1 MPLRLAVAMRNFA
14 EVVVQTEFK
23 IQSSELK
30 MKKTLI
36 ISTIFLISFLLVAC
50 GGKKSSE
57 GFTTSDVHNPMTAE
71 GLSKKDAEKMPV
83 IAFETLEYDFG
94 RVIKGERLSYAFK
107 FKNTGKSNLIISSA
121 RSSCGCT
128 TSTPPQAPIRPGESG
143 EISVVFD
150 SKSQKGEV
158 NKLVVVSAN
167 TYPVQT
173 TLRLKATVVEP

>member
-1 MPLRLAVAMRNFA
+1 MRKILKISVLCVAVVLLA
-14 EVVVQTEFK
+14 
-23 IQSSELK
+23 
-30 MKKTLI
+30 
-36 ISTIFLISFLLVAC
+36 AC
-50 GGKKSSE
+50 GEKNSSE
-57 GFTTSDVHNPMTAE
+57 GFTTADVHNPMTAE

-83 IAFETLEYDFG
+83 LTFETLEYDFG
-94 RVIKGERLSYAFK
+94 RVIKGEKLSYAFK

-143 EISVVFD
+143 EIGVTFD
-150 SKSQKGEV
+150 SKNQKGEV
-158 NKLVVVSAN
+158 SKMVVVSAN

>member
-1 MPLRLAVAMRNFA
+1 
-14 EVVVQTEFK
+14 
-23 IQSSELK
+23 
-30 MKKTLI
+30 MKKILI
-36 ISTIFLISFLLVAC
+36 ISIVCLISVFVTSC
-50 GGKKSSE
+50 GEKKSSE
-57 GFTTSDVHNPMTAE
+57 GFTTSDVHNPMTAD

-83 IAFETLEYDFG
+83 LSFETLEYDFG
-94 RVIKGERLSYAFK
+94 RVIKGEKLSYAFK

-143 EISVVFD
+143 EINVVFD

-158 NKLVVVSAN
+158 NKMVVVSAN

>member
-1 MPLRLAVAMRNFA
+1 
-14 EVVVQTEFK
+14 
-23 IQSSELK
+23 
-30 MKKTLI
+30 MKKLLI
-36 ISTIFLISFLLVAC
+36 ISMMSLISILWLSC
-50 GGKKSSE
+50 GEKKTAE

-71 GLSKKDAEKMPV
+71 GLSKKDADKMPV
-83 IAFETLEYDFG
+83 LSFETLEYDFG
-94 RVIKGERLSYAFK
+94 RVIKGEKLSYAFK
-107 FKNTGKSNLIISSA
+107 FTNTGKSNLIISSA

-143 EISVVFD
+143 EISVTFD

-158 NKLVVVSAN
+158 NKMVVVSAN

>member
-1 MPLRLAVAMRNFA
+1 
-14 EVVVQTEFK
+14 
-23 IQSSELK
+23 
-30 MKKTLI
+30 MKRTLI
-36 ISTIFLISFLLVAC
+36 ICTICLISIFLVAC
-50 GGKKSSE
+50 GEKNNSE
-57 GFTTSDVHNPMTAE
+57 GFTTADVHNPMTAE

-83 IAFETLEYDFG
+83 LTFENLEYDFG
-94 RVIKGERLSYAFK
+94 RVIKGEKLSYSFK

-143 EISVVFD
+143 EIGVTFD
-150 SKSQKGEV
+150 SKNQHGEV
-158 NKLVVVSAN
+158 NKMVVVSAN

>member
-1 MPLRLAVAMRNFA
+1 
-14 EVVVQTEFK
+14 
-23 IQSSELK
+23 
-30 MKKTLI
+30 MKKLI
-36 ISTIFLISFLLVAC
+36 ICTLCLAIVLLVSC
-50 GGKKSSE
+50 GEKNNSE
-57 GFTTSDVHNPMTAE
+57 GFTTADVHNPMTAE

-83 IAFETLEYDFG
+83 LTFENLEYDFG
-94 RVIKGERLSYAFK
+94 RVIKGEKLSYSFK

-143 EISVVFD
+143 EIGVTFD
-150 SKSQKGEV
+150 SKNQHGEV
-158 NKLVVVSAN
+158 SKMVVVSAN

>member
-1 MPLRLAVAMRNFA
+1 MNKILVICSICLMVLLLASCG
-14 EVVVQTEFK
+14 E
-23 IQSSELK
+23 
-30 MKKTLI
+30 KK
-36 ISTIFLISFLLVAC
+36 A
-50 GGKKSSE
+50 SE
-57 GFTTSDVHNPMTAE
+57 GFSTSDVHNPMTAE

-83 IAFETLEYDFG
+83 ITFETLEYDFG
-94 RVIKGERLSYAFK
+94 RVIKGEKLSYAFK

-121 RSSCGCT
+121 RTSCGCT

-158 NKLVVVSAN
+158 NKMVVVSAN

>member
-1 MPLRLAVAMRNFA
+1 MDYG
-14 EVVVQTEFK
+14 
-23 IQSSELK
+23 
-30 MKKTLI
+30 MKKILCFWI
-36 ISTIFLISFLLVAC
+36 CALMVSC
-50 GGKKSSE
+50 GSKDSSE
-57 GFTTSDVHNPMTAE
+57 GFTTADVHNPMTAE

-83 IAFETLEYDFG
+83 LTFENLEYDFG
-94 RVIKGERLSYAFK
+94 RVIKGEKLSYSFK

-143 EISVVFD
+143 EIGVTFD
-150 SKSQKGEV
+150 SKNQHGEV
-158 NKLVVVSAN
+158 SKMVVVSAN

>member
-1 MPLRLAVAMRNFA
+1 
-14 EVVVQTEFK
+14 
-23 IQSSELK
+23 
-30 MKKTLI
+30 MKKISI
-36 ISTIFLISFLLVAC
+36 IIGLCVAIVLMVAC
-50 GGKKSSE
+50 GGKKTTE
-57 GFTTSDVHNPMTAE
+57 GFSTSDVHNPMTAE

-83 IAFETLEYDFG
+83 LTFETLEYDFG

-150 SKSQKGEV
+150 SKSQQGEV

>member
-1 MPLRLAVAMRNFA
+1 
-14 EVVVQTEFK
+14 
-23 IQSSELK
+23 
-30 MKKTLI
+30 MKKILI
-36 ISTIFLISFLLVAC
+36 ICTICLVCILMVAC
-50 GGKKSSE
+50 GEKSESE

-83 IAFETLEYDFG
+83 LTFEVLEYDFG
-94 RVIKGERLSYAFK
+94 RVIKGEKLSYSFK

-143 EISVVFD
+143 EIGVTFD
-150 SKSQKGEV
+150 SKNQHGEV
-158 NKLVVVSAN
+158 SKMVVVSAN

>member
-1 MPLRLAVAMRNFA
+1 
-14 EVVVQTEFK
+14 
-23 IQSSELK
+23 
-30 MKKTLI
+30 MKKLI
-36 ISTIFLISFLLVAC
+36 ICTLCLAIVLLVSC
-50 GGKKSSE
+50 GEKKSSE

-71 GLSKKDAEKMPV
+71 GLSQKEADKMPV
-83 IAFETLEYDFG
+83 LTFETLEYDFG
-94 RVIKGERLSYAFK
+94 RVIKGEKLSYAFK

-143 EISVVFD
+143 EIGVTFD
-150 SKSQKGEV
+150 SKNQKGEV
-158 NKLVVVSAN
+158 NKMVVVSAN

>member
-1 MPLRLAVAMRNFA
+1 
-14 EVVVQTEFK
+14 
-23 IQSSELK
+23 
-30 MKKTLI
+30 MKRTLI
-36 ISTIFLISFLLVAC
+36 ICTICLISIFLVAC
-50 GGKKSSE
+50 GEKNNSE
-57 GFTTSDVHNPMTAE
+57 GFTTADVHNPMTAE

-83 IAFETLEYDFG
+83 LTFENLEYDFG
-94 RVIKGERLSYAFK
+94 RVIKGEKLSYSFK

-143 EISVVFD
+143 EIGVTFD
-150 SKSQKGEV
+150 SKNQHGEV
-158 NKLVVVSAN
+158 SKMVVVSAN

>member
-1 MPLRLAVAMRNFA
+1 
-14 EVVVQTEFK
+14 
-23 IQSSELK
+23 
-30 MKKTLI
+30 MKRTLVI
-36 ISTIFLISFLLVAC
+36 CGICMMALMMSAC
-50 GGKKSSE
+50 GDKNKEE

-83 IAFETLEYDFG
+83 LTFETLEYDFG
-94 RVIKGERLSYAFK
+94 RVIKGEKLTYAFK
-107 FKNTGKSNLIISSA
+107 FTNTGKSNLIISSA

-143 EISVVFD
+143 EITVVFD

-158 NKLVVVSAN
+158 SKMVVVSAN

-173 TLRLKATVVEP
+173 TLRLKANVVEP

>member
-1 MPLRLAVAMRNFA
+1 
-14 EVVVQTEFK
+14 
-23 IQSSELK
+23 
-30 MKKTLI
+30 MKRTLI
-36 ISTIFLISFLLVAC
+36 ICTICLISIFLVAC
-50 GGKKSSE
+50 GEKNNSE
-57 GFTTSDVHNPMTAE
+57 GFTTADVHNPMTAE

-83 IAFETLEYDFG
+83 LTFETLEYDFG
-94 RVIKGERLSYAFK
+94 RVIKGEKLSYSFK

-143 EISVVFD
+143 EIGVTFD
-150 SKSQKGEV
+150 SKNQHGEV
-158 NKLVVVSAN
+158 NKMVVVSAN